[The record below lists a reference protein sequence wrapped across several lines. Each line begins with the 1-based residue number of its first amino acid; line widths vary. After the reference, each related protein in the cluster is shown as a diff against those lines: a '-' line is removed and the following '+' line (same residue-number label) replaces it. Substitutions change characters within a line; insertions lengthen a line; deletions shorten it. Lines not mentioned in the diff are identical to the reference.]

1 MPVKNYTRGT
11 LPHVDPQQDA
21 VSLPEF
27 RDVMV
32 EHGPKDAEGVPTF
45 QLPDFTT
52 AEYEPWL
59 PEVDELVEQEAAER
73 APQIA
78 AETARDLAEN
88 HPPYEYQ
95 LDSDLDDELPGDYE
109 LSWTKPPTAEPI
121 KVKSERLPSP
131 KPRAQK
137 ALN

>member
-1 MPVKNYTRGT
+1 MPVKRHTSRT
-11 LPHVDPQQDA
+11 LPYVQAQEE
-21 VSLPEF
+21 VLP
-27 RDVMV
+27 DYQTVMA
-32 EHGPKDAEGVPTF
+32 EHGPKGEDDSPTF
-45 QLPDFTT
+45 ELPDFETRP
-52 AEYEPWL
+52 YEPWL
-59 PEVDELVEQEAAER
+59 PEVDTRVEQEAAEK

-121 KVKSERLPSP
+121 KVESERLPSP
-131 KPRAQK
+131 VPRQ
-137 ALN
+137 LEV